1 MLKMRQ
7 LSPGQA
13 NLISSEPNKSL
24 AAMASSPS
32 LLRVST
38 PFYRGFLTKMDIG
51 YIHIVD
57 LKTFAHMGT
66 HPFLIYIIIHSTSF
80 QRESIYFCCAFFA
93 LGSVNT
99 NRMPIS
105 ATAPAQINA
114 VDVPTILANKD
125 APTDPVPK
133 PIIVKDRIVPKF
145 FVPNR

>member
-1 MLKMRQ
+1 MRQ

-57 LKTFAHMGT
+57 LKTFVHMGT
-66 HPFLIYIIIHSTSF
+66 HPFLTYIIIHSTSF
-80 QRESIYFCCAFFA
+80 HRKYVFHPLHNHPLRRQPVQQTSAACQQEDSLKAVQLCCNLLRGFTF
-93 LGSVNT
+93 S
-99 NRMPIS
+99 
-105 ATAPAQINA
+105 
-114 VDVPTILANKD
+114 
-125 APTDPVPK
+125 APTQYLGISRFHTYTYGIK
-133 PIIVKDRIVPKF
+133 PRLL
-145 FVPNR
+145 